1 MVMAKSRGDRLAK
14 YRSKRDLRV
23 SPEPK
28 GKLAESRGKLR
39 FCVQKHLARSVHYDF
54 RLEHNGALLS
64 WAVPKGP
71 SLNPKDKRF
80 AARTEDH
87 PLMYA
92 DFEGVIPEGY
102 GAGIMMLWDQG
113 VWTPEVPDVDKAIE
127 VGELKFRL
135 DGVKLKGSWVLVRTR
150 PSEANKEQWLLIK
163 HRDEWSGDLDVVTFA
178 PLSVKIHGDYADIL
192 RAHGVP
198 ASWSRQLP
206 VKSGESAEM
215 IREAVAEARTRPQPR
230 AKKKRTNPTKINLPK
245 ISLTFAN
252 KRPKLSNLDKPL
264 YPGGFTKGQVIDYYT
279 RMAPH
284 ILPHLAGRAVTLKR
298 YPDGVNSK
306 FFFEKRCPSHAPPW
320 VKTVR
325 VASSDGS
332 NPIDYTLINDIS
344 TLVWVANLAAL
355 ELHVPLA
362 RAEKSPDTPTTML
375 FDLDPGPPAGLKEC
389 AEVAIRLKR
398 MLDAQKL
405 KSFVKLSGG
414 KGMHIIVPLNDP
426 DATFEQTKT
435 YARAAALTLERDDRQ
450 LIVSS
455 QTKSIREGKV
465 LIDWSQNDRAKTT
478 VCVYSLRAREQPSV
492 SAPAVWQEVEKTPAK
507 LTNRLVADVLE
518 DAAAW
523 FSESLS
529 LHQTLPHF

>member
-1 MVMAKSRGDRLAK
+1 
-14 YRSKRDLRV
+14 LRV

-28 GKLAESRGKLR
+28 GRLAKSGSQLR
-39 FCVQKHLARSVHYDF
+39 FCVQKHLARAVHYDF

-64 WAVPKGP
+64 WAIPKGP

-113 VWTPEVPDVDKAIE
+113 TWTPESPDVDKSLAE
-127 VGELKFRL
+127 GELKFRL

-150 PSEANKEQWLLIK
+150 HSEAGKEQWLLLK

-178 PLSVKIHGDYADIL
+178 PQSVKTHGDFADIL

-198 ASWSRQLP
+198 PAWKRHLP
-206 VKSGESAEM
+206 VKSGESSDL
-215 IREAVAEARTRPQPR
+215 IRSAVAEASSATNPKPR
-230 AKKKRTNPTKINLPK
+230 AKKSARTAQAKAPTIA
-245 ISLTFAN
+245 LTFGN

-279 RMAPH
+279 RIAPH
-284 ILPHLAGRAVTLKR
+284 ILPHLAGRATTLKR
-298 YPDGVNSK
+298 YPDGVEGK

-320 VKTVR
+320 VQTVR

-332 NPIDYTLINDIS
+332 NPINYCVIDDIS

-362 RAEKSPDTPTTML
+362 RAAISPDTPTAML

-389 AEVAIRLKR
+389 AEVAVRLKR
-398 MLDAQKL
+398 ILDSQKL
-405 KSFVKLSGG
+405 RSFVKFSGG
-414 KGMHIIVPLNDP
+414 KGMHVVVPLNHP
-426 DATFEQTKT
+426 EATFDQTKT
-435 YARAAALTLERDDRQ
+435 FSRAAALTLERDDRK
-450 LIVSS
+450 LIISS
-455 QTKSIREGKV
+455 QTRSLREGKV

-478 VCVYSLRAREQPSV
+478 VCVYSLRAREQPTV
-492 SAPAVWQEVEKTPAK
+492 SAPVDWEEIQKSSTKLANRTAAEVLKDPQDWFAEVLTLRQE
-507 LTNRLVADVLE
+507 
-518 DAAAW
+518 
-523 FSESLS
+523 
-529 LHQTLPHF
+529 LPEY